1 MPVGIGPDGAG
12 SNPFAF
18 VFSGFCMD
26 FAWHCAGRVWAGARA
41 KAAFYRVPGA
51 FFFWLPRFFSIL
63 AGPIC
68 AAAFVRVPGAIFAA
82 FQALVF
88 WLVCVSI

>member
-1 MPVGIGPDGAG
+1 LPVGIGPDGAG
-12 SNPFAF
+12 SNPSAF

-51 FFFWLPRFFSIL
+51 FFFGYRAFLAFWPDQFALPPLYVFLALFLPRSRRSFF
-63 AGPIC
+63 G
-68 AAAFVRVPGAIFAA
+68 
-82 FQALVF
+82 
-88 WLVCVSI
+88 